1 MREHKPLGFIY
12 PIPFLMEAY
21 DKQKITQDKFQN
33 ICSLHC

>member
-12 PIPFLMEAY
+12 PILFLTEAY